1 MNRRRYRSHE
11 GEHVVWLNFKDSSH
25 PRAGGAEVFMHSV
38 ARRLAGEGQRVTVL
52 AARPAGAPRAETVD
66 GVTVRRM
73 GNAYT
78 VYLLAWLWVLRHRNH
93 IDAIV
98 DTCNGIPFFSP
109 LAVGRRVPVLV
120 LIHHVHQTM
129 FAQNLPFPVAAIGR
143 WMERVGNRLVYGR
156 RTIAVVSPSSRSE
169 VRTALGL
176 VGPIYI
182 ANNGQEPLSTA
193 GAKRSRTP
201 RIVVVGRL
209 APHKRWDLLLSA
221 FPRVAELVPDVE
233 LHIVGDGPCRS
244 GLEAMVGAGDRV
256 WLHGRLPQAE
266 RDRLLATAWVTVC
279 TSELEGWGLSVTE
292 AMSLGVPAVVLAAPG
307 LRDSVRNR
315 VTGWV
320 VPHAEQLP
328 GQLVAAL
335 VELEDPA
342 VAKEWAER
350 CRSWAARF
358 DWDATTDRIASLLIH
373 EDCRRVRADRRAIC
387 DLSTVADLPLSQAA
401 RIDYRALRSVDQ
413 IDWDEPGIGERRVRL
428 LLAGLDERDTLVLL
442 GRYGLDV
449 TGIEAR
455 VARPADLVG
464 WKRTGG
470 PRAYDLRAYFEDI
483 MQGVS

>member
-1 MNRRRYRSHE
+1 MSRRRYRSHE

-38 ARRLAGEGQRVTVL
+38 ARRLADEGQRVTVL
-52 AARPAGAPRAETVD
+52 AARHTGAPRAQTAD

-78 VYLLAWLWVLRHRNH
+78 VYVLAWLWVFRHRNG

-129 FAQNLPFPVAAIGR
+129 FAQNLPFPAAWIGR
-143 WMERVGNRLVYGR
+143 WVERVGNRLVYGR
-156 RTIAVVSPSSRSE
+156 RTIAVVSPSSRAE
-169 VRTALGL
+169 VRGALGL

-182 ANNGQEPLSTA
+182 ANNGQEPLSA
-193 GAKRSRTP
+193 PGAERSGTP

-209 APHKRWDLLLSA
+209 APHKRWELLIRA
-221 FPRVAELVPDVE
+221 MPRVAATVPDVE
-233 LHIVGDGPCRS
+233 LHIVGDGPCRAE
-244 GLEAMVGAGDRV
+244 LEALIGPGDRV

-266 RDRLLATAWVTVC
+266 RDELLATAWVTVC

-307 LRDSVRNR
+307 LRDSVRHR

-320 VPHAEQLP
+320 VPHPGQLP
-328 GQLVAAL
+328 GQLAAAL
-335 VELEDPA
+335 IELENPV
-342 VAKEWAER
+342 VAGQWAER
-350 CRSWAARF
+350 CRLWAARF

-373 EDCRRVRADRRAIC
+373 EDCRRVQADRRAIC

-413 IDWDEPGIGERRVRL
+413 IDWDEPGDGDPRVRL
-428 LLAGLDERDTLVLL
+428 LLAGLDERDTLGLL

-449 TGIEAR
+449 RSIGAR

-470 PRAYDLRAYFEDI
+470 PRAHDLRKYFE
-483 MQGVS
+483 GAS